1 MITKEMSKHT
11 FWLWIIMLGITW
23 VSGLLQAA
31 ADALTSP
38 WRLMGSALFFGV
50 FFISPLWRKRP
61 LLLTVQ
67 LFIASLLCV
76 AVLWPEQDGQASL
89 YSLLVM
95 SILAGYAVLS
105 LPSIHACIIGIA
117 LILGALAPYVAH
129 YPSLPPV
136 SILIYAV
143 LLAVSLMLFRILWQR
158 TEEYEARNEAL
169 LNEYRKMK
177 RRIASDE
184 EIARQEE
191 RTQIGRDIHDSVG
204 HKLTALMM
212 QLEVFRM
219 QAEGEAGAQLQKLKE
234 LAQESLQETRS
245 AVKSLKSS
253 EPGGLP
259 AILRLIRKLEAES
272 ILKIHFTVKYGAL
285 SAPLTNEQSI
295 AVYRAVQEAL
305 TNIMKHSKSREADIL
320 FEAPGGSVFR
330 FEVSNPSMMIDNFR
344 EGFGL
349 RSMRERIEGNHGKL
363 DIISSHDRFIVRG
376 TLLTHLHIRK
386 AEDAL

>member
-1 MITKEMSKHT
+1 
-11 FWLWIIMLGITW
+11 
-23 VSGLLQAA
+23 
-31 ADALTSP
+31 
-38 WRLMGSALFFGV
+38 
-50 FFISPLWRKRP
+50 
-61 LLLTVQ
+61 
-67 LFIASLLCV
+67 
-76 AVLWPEQDGQASL
+76 
-89 YSLLVM
+89 
-95 SILAGYAVLS
+95 
-105 LPSIHACIIGIA
+105 
-117 LILGALAPYVAH
+117 
-129 YPSLPPV
+129 
-136 SILIYAV
+136 
-143 LLAVSLMLFRILWQR
+143 
-158 TEEYEARNEAL
+158 
-169 LNEYRKMK
+169 
-177 RRIASDE
+177 
-184 EIARQEE
+184 
-191 RTQIGRDIHDSVG
+191 
-204 HKLTALMM
+204 MM

-219 QAEGEAGAQLQKLKE
+219 QAEGETEAQLQKLKE

-349 RSMRERIEGNHGKL
+349 QSMRERIESNHGKL
-363 DIISSHDRFIVRG
+363 DII
-376 TLLTHLHIRK
+376 
-386 AEDAL
+386 